1 MGYDLFESVKS
12 VSKTGQPNELAFHPR
27 TPGDR
32 RPYLGW
38 LGLVRWFFLRTRG
51 LVSLKRSFLIAWGA
65 IGEDGFFQGDAF
77 VVIRVEAGGA
87 LKVRL

>member
-1 MGYDLFESVKS
+1 MVKDLFESVKS
-12 VSKTGQPNELAFHPR
+12 VSKTGQPNELAFYPR

-38 LGLVRWFFLRTRG
+38 LGLVRWFFLRTSW
-51 LVSLKRSFLIAWGA
+51 LFSLQRSFLIAEGA
-65 IGEDGFFQGDAF
+65 VGEDGFFQGDVF